1 MKNLLV
7 FSFFP
12 AFAPPSSGGE
22 VRLFHFYC
30 ELSRHFNITLLSS
43 AQLSGDLEEVW
54 HTNNFVEIRVPKD
67 NNFATQWQR
76 LSPSAG
82 DGDLSGPSIAAAG
95 KYLTDLHNAYL
106 AAYSNIDLIIHESPF
121 TLYYD
126 LFRGL
131 DDKPRIYNSYNCE
144 YELYKKLHASSASGD
159 IAALVQEVEKELLL
173 SADLVTYCGE
183 DDLKSFEAI
192 TCRPLTKTLFS
203 PNGMISKAAP
213 RLKEQRKLKNVVFIG
228 SGHLP
233 NVQAAQYIVKH
244 IAPSC
249 PEFTFDV
256 IGDCLPP
263 GKYPSN
269 VVRHGLV
276 DGSKKSELISNADI
290 AINPMLSGGGS
301 SLKILDFVAHGV
313 PVLSTPIGMRGFE
326 LKNGTDC
333 VLIDIKD
340 FVRELKSY
348 SGKCIQLTAIA
359 GSAYQFALK
368 HYTWFAIANNFRKCV
383 DELLEADSV
392 KGKTQQYILALN
404 DYDPFS
410 AIGGGATRLQG
421 LYTAAAEWSRVIV
434 MCFSDNAKIEVT
446 KESLNIYCIRI
457 PKTQEHIDEE
467 SYLNSRFHIS
477 TNDIVALRHV
487 DRNQIFKDVYALLR
501 KQARIVICDHP
512 YMSPLPIAWSD
523 RFVYSSQN
531 FEYGLKKD
539 LLEWHPDKASLL
551 NDVRAAERTCVASAA
566 AVVVV
571 SSQDGHDLVYGMKAA
586 APIMVVANGAC
597 TPAKPS
603 PEDVSAVK
611 KYITSKSAVFIGSAH
626 MPNVDAAKFIIE
638 SLALQCL
645 DVDFHIVGS
654 VCQALPKNLPSN
666 VKAWGVLSESM
677 KAAVLAQ
684 CSIAI
689 NPMFSGSG
697 SNVKLADFL
706 ANGLYV
712 VSTEFGV
719 RGYPNEIFKHVSV
732 SDRANFSTALR
743 EAIIRPATINATNRS
758 SRHKLFLEHLSMLGL
773 GTRFVKLLKNI
784 ETRKKRMLFV
794 TYRYTYPY
802 QGGAESYLAKLINSA
817 GESGEFIVDVIA
829 PEVSTIKENFR
840 FSSSYE
846 FNSDL
851 SAPPEMDS
859 VRFARF
865 PLALQDANVTNEK
878 LALAWRAQTEF
889 EKQLYRSSS
898 PSFSKSGLAWGWA
911 YPAGG
916 VAGSGRWSFT
926 ECGLYISETCR
937 VQIAGFV
944 RHPSILRILDTS
956 GNELLHK
963 KLESAFEIDFE
974 AGKGFVE
981 LYCSHTGGMFAEDPR
996 PLAIYVKTISLNGL
1010 PIDLDAPTLPPTRED
1025 DALKTYIGMEA
1036 AARASRGRS
1045 GVSLTEMRG
1054 PHSPNLESFM
1064 ERAVGDYDIVV
1075 THNNVFRPAIAAVKA
1090 ANAAG
1095 VPVILLPHAHLDD
1108 DFYHFPDVHQA
1119 ALDAD
1124 MVLACPKAAC
1134 AFYEK
1139 IGAKNVMYHSP
1150 GIDVREE
1157 FTDED
1162 VAAFAEVHN
1171 SKKPFFLVLGRKAG
1185 AKGYATVISE
1195 IEKVA
1200 AKIDVHLVMIGPDDD
1215 GTPIKSKS
1223 TTYLG
1228 QQPRSV
1234 VRGALRSCIALVNM
1248 SSSESF
1254 GMVLLEAWLAGKPVV
1269 VNGGCSA
1276 FLDLAVHEKNALIVS
1291 RESLGKALTRLVT
1304 DKALGD
1310 RLGSAGRETSK
1321 KYEWKNVCA
1330 EFLDNCNSLINQPQD
1345 KHELLG
1351 KN

>member
-12 AFAPPSSGGE
+12 AFTPPNSGGE

-30 ELSRHFNITLLSS
+30 ELSKYFNITLLSS
-43 AQLSGDLEEVW
+43 AQLNGEQEAVW
-54 HTNNFVEIRVPKD
+54 HTNNFVEMRVPKD
-67 NNFATQWQR
+67 DNFATQWQR

-82 DGDLSGPSIAAAG
+82 DGDLSGPSIASAG
-95 KYLTDLHNAYL
+95 KYFTDLHKAYF
-106 AAYSNIDLIIHESPF
+106 AAYASTDLIIHESPF
-121 TLYYD
+121 TLHYD

-144 YELYKKLHASSASGD
+144 YELYKKLHASSTSND
-159 IAALVQEVEKELLL
+159 IPALVHEVEKELLL

-183 DDLKSFEAI
+183 DDLKSFEAM
-192 TCRPLTKTLFS
+192 TCKPLTKVLFS
-203 PNGMISKAAP
+203 PNGMIGKAAP
-213 RLKEQRKLKNVVFIG
+213 RLKAQRKLKNAVFIG

-233 NVQAAQYIVKH
+233 NVQAAQFIVKH

-249 PEFTFDV
+249 PDFTFDV

-276 DGSKKSELISNADI
+276 DASTKSELISNADI

-301 SLKILDFVAHGV
+301 SLKILDFIAHGV

-326 LKNGTDC
+326 FKNGADC

-340 FVRELKSY
+340 FARELKSY
-348 SGKCIQLTAIA
+348 SGKCAQLAAIA
-359 GSAYQFALK
+359 NSAYRFSLNR
-368 HYTWFAIANNFRKCV
+368 YTWFAIANNFRKSV
-383 DELLEADSV
+383 DDLLQVHSAI
-392 KGKTQQYILALN
+392 GKTERYVLALN

-410 AIGGGATRLQG
+410 TVGGGATRLQG
-421 LYTAAAEWSRVIV
+421 LYTATAEWSRVIV
-434 MCFSDNAKIEVT
+434 MCFSGNSKIEVT
-446 KESLNIYCIRI
+446 KESSNIYCIRI
-457 PKTQEHIDEE
+457 PKTREHIDEE

-477 TNDIVALRHV
+477 ANDIVALRHV
-487 DRNQIFKDVYALLR
+487 DRNQIFKDAYALLR
-501 KQARIVICDHP
+501 KQARVVICDHP
-512 YMSPLPIAWSD
+512 YLSPLPIAWSD

-551 NDVRAAERTCVASAA
+551 DDVRTAERTCVASAA

-571 SSQDGHDLVYGMKAA
+571 SSKDGHDLVCGVKAA
-586 APIMVVANGAC
+586 APITVVANGAS

-603 PEDVSAVK
+603 IEDVSAVK
-611 KYITSKSAVFIGSAH
+611 KHITSKSAVFIGSAH

-654 VCQALPKNLPSN
+654 VCQALPKDLPSN

-719 RGYPNEIFKHVSV
+719 RGYPNDIFKHVSV
-732 SDRANFSTALR
+732 SNRASFAVALR
-743 EAIIRPATINATNRS
+743 ESINRPATTNAENRN
-758 SRHKLFLEHLSMLGL
+758 SRHKLFLERLSMLGL
-773 GTRFVKLLKNI
+773 GSNFVKLLKGI

-802 QGGAESYLAKLINSA
+802 QGGAEYYLAKLISSI
-817 GESGEFIVDVIA
+817 GKSGEFAVDVIA

-840 FSSSYE
+840 FSSHYE
-846 FNSDL
+846 FNIDS
-851 SAPPEMDS
+851 SAPPEMHN

-865 PLALQDANVTNEK
+865 PLALQDVNGTNEK
-878 LALAWRAQTEF
+878 LGRAWRAQTEF

-898 PSFSKSGLAWGWA
+898 SSFSKSGLTWGWA

-926 ECGLYISETCR
+926 ECGLQISETCS

-944 RHPSILRILDTS
+944 RHPLVLRILDTS

-974 AGKGFVE
+974 ATKGFIE
-981 LYCSHTGGMFAEDPR
+981 LYCSQISSVFAEDPR
-996 PLAIYVKTISLNGL
+996 PLAIYVKTISLNGFS
-1010 PIDLDAPTLPPTRED
+1010 IDLDASTLAPSIGD
-1025 DALKTYIGMEA
+1025 DALKTYMRMESA
-1036 AARASRGRS
+1036 GRASRSRS

-1054 PHSPNLESFM
+1054 PHSPSLESFI
-1064 ERAVGDYDIVV
+1064 EKSVANYDIVV
-1075 THNNVFRPAIAAVKA
+1075 THNNVFRPAIAAIT
-1090 ANAAG
+1090 AAG
-1095 VPVILLPHAHLDD
+1095 AVGVPTILLPHAHLDD

-1139 IGAKNVMYHSP
+1139 IGAKNVKYHSP
-1150 GIDVREE
+1150 GIDIQEE
-1157 FTDED
+1157 FTDDD
-1162 VAAFAEVHN
+1162 VAAFASVHN
-1171 SKKPFFLVLGRKAG
+1171 LKKPFFLVLGRKAG

-1195 IEKVA
+1195 IEKIA
-1200 AKIDVHLVMIGPDDD
+1200 AKTNVHLVMIGPDDD
-1215 GTPIKSKS
+1215 GIPINSKCTS
-1223 TTYLG
+1223 YLG
-1228 QQPRSV
+1228 QQPRNV

-1254 GMVLLEAWLAGKPVV
+1254 GMVLLEAWLAGRPVI

-1276 FLDLAVHEKNALIVS
+1276 FLDLAVHEINALIVS
-1291 RESLGKALTRLVT
+1291 RESLGKALIQLAT
-1304 DKALGD
+1304 DKALGN
-1310 RLGSAGRETSK
+1310 RLGSAGRETTK
-1321 KYEWKNVCA
+1321 NYEWEKVCTD
-1330 EFLDNCNSLINQPQD
+1330 FLTSCNSLINKPQE
-1345 KHELLG
+1345 KNELLRT
-1351 KN
+1351 N